1 MWYSNA
7 EPRIVFVPL
16 LICTLIADPPASPCS
31 ASKLFV
37 TTFTVSSDS
46 SAGTYAATC
55 GSQMFVVLTPSMRM
69 LFELRLA
76 PLTLN
81 TSARDGFEGTE
92 CASAGG
98 VKPGRTRNK
107 Y

>member
-1 MWYSNA
+1 M
-7 EPRIVFVPL
+7 
-16 LICTLIADPPASPCS
+16 ADPPARPCS
-31 ASKLFV
+31 ASKLLV

-55 GSQMFVVLTPSMRM
+55 GSQMLVVLTPSIRM
-69 LFELRLA
+69 LLELRLA

-81 TSARDGFEGTE
+81 TSARDGLDGTE

-98 VKPGRTRNK
+98 VKPGSTRNK